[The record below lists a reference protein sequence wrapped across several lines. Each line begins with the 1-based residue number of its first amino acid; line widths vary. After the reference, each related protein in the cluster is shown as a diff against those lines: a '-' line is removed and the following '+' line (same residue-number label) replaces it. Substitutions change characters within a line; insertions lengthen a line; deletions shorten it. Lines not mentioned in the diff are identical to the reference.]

1 VSDAL
6 WSTPFGQLLLVKQ
19 TRLAI
24 VFAMMVINR
33 FGLTERAQL
42 GDPAAGHLLR
52 RSIITEIALFLSF
65 PVSLP
70 RSDSC
75 PPGGARPLHWCSDW
89 D

>member
-1 VSDAL
+1 MPDAL

-52 RSIITEIALFLSF
+52 RSIITEIALLLIVPGVAAALRQLSA
-65 PVSLP
+65 
-70 RSDSC
+70 
-75 PPGGARPLHWCSDW
+75 GWGAPTPLVL
-89 D
+89 